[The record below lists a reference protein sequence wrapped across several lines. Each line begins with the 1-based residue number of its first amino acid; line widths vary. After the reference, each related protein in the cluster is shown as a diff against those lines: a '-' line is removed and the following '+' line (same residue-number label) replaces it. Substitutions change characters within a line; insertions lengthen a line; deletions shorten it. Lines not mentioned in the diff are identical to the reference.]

1 MYDPREPSRL
11 AQAVR
16 NVVLAV
22 LFGLL
27 LIVSCGGLGILYY
40 GARYADRIYSS
51 ITILGVEVGGLT
63 RREALERLQER
74 LSEEG
79 LPYVTLKTS
88 DRAWTV
94 SLQRLGARPQLE
106 HAVQE
111 AWKLGRTGDF
121 RTDLRMRAQL
131 LWRGYR
137 IVPAIELDPG
147 ATLIYLRQVAKQ
159 VGRPARQAQ
168 VWVAGLQTR
177 SGESEMGRE
186 LDIVATQEAIVQQT
200 QYALGFSAWEEM
212 PRLVRFWHNRVPDL
226 SRPRMEPIPIS
237 LVFREIA
244 PPLMEISGARERVDA
259 MLSAPIE
266 LVYTFQEFE
275 LDGSARSVPRHW
287 IIDQATLA
295 SWIALERVQKESGM
309 VIEVNVDRDQVR
321 AYVQKLAD
329 EIARP
334 PREPRFDYDPKTGIL
349 KIVTPGQ
356 NGYALDIDTAQALLL
371 KACFSA
377 NRRVALP
384 VKIFAPR
391 VTRAQLEPLL
401 PLELVSEGETSFRG
415 STPERLQNIR
425 MATARFHGV
434 AVPAQATFS
443 FLEHLGLVT
452 LANGYSESW
461 VIYGDRTVLG
471 PGGGVCQ
478 VSTTCFRAAF
488 FAGFPIVE
496 RSPHSYRVGWYEPPV
511 GLDAAVFSPIVDMKF
526 QNDSDSPILIL
537 TEVDERNAKLY
548 FRFYGKRIG
557 REVSLEGPVTSN
569 PIKAGDP
576 VFEEDPSLPPG
587 MRVQVDWPHDGLDVT
602 LYRVIKQNG
611 VVVAREK
618 LFSRYEAWPARF
630 RVGPSRTEPAAG
642 SLRG

>member
-1 MYDPREPSRL
+1 MHDPQEPSRL
-11 AQAVR
+11 AQIACHVIS
-16 NVVLAV
+16 AM

-27 LIVSCGGLGILYY
+27 VIVSCGGLGILYY

-63 RREALERLQER
+63 RREALGRLQEQ
-74 LSEEG
+74 LAEEE
-79 LPYVTLKTS
+79 LPYIALKTS

-94 SLQRLGARPQLE
+94 PLQRLGARPQLE
-106 HAVQE
+106 RAVQE
-111 AWKLGRTGDF
+111 AWKLGRSGDF
-121 RTDLRMRAQL
+121 RADLRTRAQL

-137 IVPAIELDPG
+137 IAPAIELDPG
-147 ATLIYLRQVAKQ
+147 AMLIYLRQVAKQ

-168 VWVAGLQTR
+168 VRVAGLQTR
-177 SGESEMGRE
+177 SGESETGRE
-186 LDIVATQEAIVQQT
+186 LDIVATQEAIAQQT
-200 QYALGFSAWEEM
+200 QYALGFSAWEET
-212 PRLVRFWHNRVPDL
+212 PRLVRLWRNLVSE
-226 SRPRMEPIPIS
+226 SRPRMEPIPVS
-237 LVFREIA
+237 LVFREIV

-259 MLSAPIE
+259 MLGAPIE

-275 LDGSARSVPRHW
+275 LDGSIRPAPRHW
-287 IIDQATLA
+287 VIDQATLA
-295 SWIALERVQKESGM
+295 SWITLERVQKESGAA
-309 VIEVNVDRDQVR
+309 VEVNVDHDQVA

-334 PREPRFDYDPKTGIL
+334 PREPRFDYDPKAGIL

-356 NGYALDIDTAQALLL
+356 NGYALDVDAAQALLL
-371 KACFSA
+371 RACLSSD
-377 NRRVALP
+377 RRVALP

-391 VTRAQLEPLL
+391 VTRAHLEPLL
-401 PLELVSEGETSFRG
+401 PLELVGEGETSFRG
-415 STPERLQNIR
+415 STAERLQNIR
-425 MATARFHGV
+425 TATARFHGV

-488 FAGFPIVE
+488 FAGFPIIE
-496 RSPHSYRVGWYEPPV
+496 RSPHSYRVGWYEPPL

-526 QNDSDSPILIL
+526 QNDSDFPILIL

-548 FRFYGKRIG
+548 FRFYGKRTG
-557 REVSLEGPVTSN
+557 REVILEGPVTAN
-569 PIKAGDP
+569 PVKAGDP

-587 MRVQVDWPHDGLDVT
+587 MRVQIDWPHDGLDVT

-642 SLRG
+642 SPRS

>member
-1 MYDPREPSRL
+1 MSDPQEPSRL
-11 AQAVR
+11 AYVAC
-16 NVVLAV
+16 NAVLAM
-22 LFGLL
+22 LLGLL
-27 LIVSCGGLGILYY
+27 VIVSVSGLGILYY
-40 GARYADRIYSS
+40 GARYADRIYGG
-51 ITILGVEVGGLT
+51 ITIFGVEVGGLT
-63 RREALERLQER
+63 RREALERLQEW
-74 LSEEG
+74 LAEEE
-79 LPYVTLKTS
+79 LPYVALRTS
-88 DRAWTV
+88 DRTWTV

-106 HAVQE
+106 RAVQE
-111 AWKLGRTGDF
+111 AWKLGRSGDF
-121 RTDLRMRAQL
+121 RTDLRTRAQL

-137 IVPAIELDPG
+137 IVPALELDPG
-147 ATLIYLRQVAKQ
+147 AMLIYLRQVAKQ

-177 SGESEMGRE
+177 SGESETGHE
-186 LDIVATQEAIVQQT
+186 LDIIATQEAIAQQT
-200 QYALGFSAWEEM
+200 QYALGVSAWEEM
-212 PRLVRFWHNRVPDL
+212 PRLVRFWYNRVSDP
-226 SRPRMEPIPIS
+226 SRPRMEPIPVS
-237 LVFREIA
+237 LIFREIA
-244 PPLMEISGARERVDA
+244 PPLMEINSARERMDV
-259 MLSAPIE
+259 MLGAPIE
-266 LVYTFQEFE
+266 LEYTFQEFE
-275 LDGSARSVPRHW
+275 LDGSARPAPRHW
-287 IIDQATLA
+287 VIDQATLA
-295 SWIALERVQKESGM
+295 SWITLERVQKESGTA
-309 VIEVNVDRDQVR
+309 VEVNVDRDQVA

-334 PREPRFDYDPKTGIL
+334 PREPRFDYDPKAGIL

-356 NGYALDIDTAQALLL
+356 NGYALDVDAAQALLL
-371 KACFSA
+371 RACFSTD
-377 NRRVALP
+377 RRVVLP
-384 VKIFAPR
+384 VQIFAPR
-391 VTRAQLEPLL
+391 VMRAHLEPLL

-425 MATARFHGV
+425 TATARFHGV
-434 AVPAQATFS
+434 AVPARATFS

-496 RSPHSYRVGWYEPPV
+496 RLPHSYRVGWYEPPV

-526 QNDSDSPILIL
+526 QNDSDFPILIL

-548 FRFYGKRIG
+548 FRFYGKRTG
-557 REVSLEGPVTSN
+557 REVSLEGPVTAN
-569 PIKAGDP
+569 PVKAGEP

-587 MRVQVDWPHDGLDVT
+587 TRVQVDWPHDGLDVT

-611 VVVAREK
+611 IVVAREK

-630 RVGPSRTEPAAG
+630 RVGPSRTETAVG
-642 SLRG
+642 SSRG